1 MKIYIKV
8 QLINTD
14 YTEQLNNLY
23 ILQFILIF
31 IKFVYNFKLYII
43 MN

>member
-8 QLINTD
+8 QLINID

-31 IKFVYNFKLYII
+31 NKFVYNFKLYII